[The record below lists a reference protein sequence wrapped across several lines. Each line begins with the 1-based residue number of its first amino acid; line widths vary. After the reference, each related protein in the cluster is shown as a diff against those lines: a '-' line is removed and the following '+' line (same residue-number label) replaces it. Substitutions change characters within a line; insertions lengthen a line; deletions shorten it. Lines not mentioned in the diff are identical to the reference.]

1 MEIDFDRIDINQ
13 CPIGEGNPPPN
24 YFAGTARCKNETTQ
38 CEPIHGFG
46 FRRGGYQCRCKPG
59 YRLPKIVRTPYLGE
73 LVERATEM
81 EHERGF
87 HCERIGYIAVRTQN
101 VVPID
106 KIEREK
112 LISRVETLTGLY
124 GKRREKFSSNR
135 LDPSW
140 VTDYIR
146 KNVTAQ
152 TCGYFERTLPDAL
165 VLRGDIAYGK
175 EEQLENQA
183 RMAVRLANFI
193 SSFLQVVDP
202 KEQFAE
208 FRVPDKPLTQ
218 DQIIGEALA
227 SVIGDR
233 NVLGCGVLF
242 DRQQFA
248 HNITYFAPYAYRLDR
263 NTRKFFVDDM
273 ARVHPHEKKF
283 YLKHEY
289 FYSLKN
295 RWASNTDDLKT
306 YTMKINIRYN
316 STGLYGIRY
325 DHYPLQY
332 KAAELNHGFWS
343 PPYFDCGGFHNQW
356 IITYTSPFFG
366 WDKIKS
372 RLEFKGVVMVNMRL
386 EDIEI
391 NQCGDSY
398 YVANAFKNTHK
409 CDRLSSRC
417 VPILGRRFEAGGYK
431 CECEQGYEYPFNDP
445 ITYFDGQIL
454 EAEYL
459 NMVEDRPSR
468 FDTLS
473 CRIAAASNLKS
484 ISELIMLLILLLVI
498 VI

>member
-283 YLKHEY
+283 YLKI
-289 FYSLKN
+289 FSFVILIISLTSIECKN
-295 RWASNTDDLKT
+295 YVHHPVHYQQLLDHDS
-306 YTMKINIRYN
+306 YN
-316 STGLYGIRY
+316 FGYDTGLDGS
-325 DHYPLQY
+325 HQ
-332 KAAELNHGFWS
+332 
-343 PPYFDCGGFHNQW
+343 FHQ
-356 IITYTSPFFG
+356 
-366 WDKIKS
+366 
-372 RLEFKGVVMVNMRL
+372 EFKDHSGVVR
-386 EDIEI
+386 
-391 NQCGDSY
+391 
-398 YVANAFKNTHK
+398 
-409 CDRLSSRC
+409 
-417 VPILGRRFEAGGYK
+417 GRYGYTD
-431 CECEQGYEYPFNDP
+431 PFGK
-445 ITYFDGQIL
+445 Y
-454 EAEYL
+454 
-459 NMVEDRPSR
+459 
-468 FDTLS
+468 
-473 CRIAAASNLKS
+473 
-484 ISELIMLLILLLVI
+484 
-498 VI
+498 